1 MDSPVKQR
9 LKPKKLGSDPGT
21 QKVEFKKDI
30 IDEVADQS
38 VEYDYMKYP
47 SNKEKAKLLK
57 GVKSLK
63 SVTFKT
69 VVELVTYSENW
80 KMKMSE
86 SRLRSE
92 DEQVWLRML
101 KSTFRY
107 SGTTYF

>member
-9 LKPKKLGSDPGT
+9 RKPKNLDQSKLDEDPGT

-30 IDEVADQS
+30 IDEVADQAA
-38 VEYDYMKYP
+38 EYDYMKYP

-57 GVKSLK
+57 CVKPLK
-63 SVTFKT
+63 SVTFKA
-69 VVELVTYSENW
+69 VVELVTFSENW

-92 DEQVWLRML
+92 DEQL
-101 KSTFRY
+101 KNSQKYRNY
-107 SGTTYF
+107 